1 MKATPNIIRYE
12 FIGTEAKVVR
22 STYHGYVGLRGKVI
36 DETRNTFTILH
47 NGRRKKNIVKD
58 TSIFHFKF
66 SDGTIIEIDGKLLV
80 GRPEDRLK
88 KRVRRL
94 W

>member
-1 MKATPNIIRYE
+1 MRVTPDIIQWE
-12 FIGTEAKVVR
+12 FIGTEAKIAKCENR
-22 STYHGYVGLRGKVI
+22 DCMGIRGRII

-47 NGRRKKNIVKD
+47 KGGRKRIIKE
-58 TSIFHFKF
+58 TSVFHFKF
-66 SDGTIIEIDGKLLV
+66 SDGTVVEIDGKLLV

-88 KRVRRL
+88 KRIRRL

>member
-1 MKATPNIIRYE
+1 MKVTPNIIRYE
-12 FIGTEAKVVR
+12 FIGTEAKVAK
-22 STYHGYVGLRGKVI
+22 SIHSGYVGIAGKVI
-36 DETRNTFTILH
+36 DETRNTFILEH
-47 NGRRKKNIVKD
+47 EGKRKTIVKD
-58 TSIFHFKF
+58 TAIFHFKF
-66 SDGTIIEIDGKLLV
+66 PDGTIVEIDGKLLV

>member
-1 MKATPNIIRYE
+1 MKVTSDVIRGE
-12 FIGTEAKVVR
+12 FIGTEAKVAGSSHR
-22 STYHGYVGLRGKVI
+22 ANVGISGKIV

-47 NGRRKKNIVKD
+47 GGKRKVVPKE
-58 TSIFHFKF
+58 TSVFHFMFPDK
-66 SDGTIIEIDGKLLV
+66 TVVEIYGRLLT

-88 KRVRRL
+88 KMVRRM

>member
-1 MKATPNIIRYE
+1 MKVTPDIIRYE
-12 FIGTEAKVVR
+12 FTGTEVKVAR
-22 STYHGYVGLRGKVI
+22 STHRGYVGLRGKVI
-36 DETRNTFTILH
+36 NETRNTFTMLH
-47 NGRRKKNIVKD
+47 NCKRKIVVKA
-58 TSIFHFKF
+58 SSFFHFKF
-66 SDGTIIEIDGKLLV
+66 PDGTIVEIDGKLLV

>member
-1 MKATPNIIRYE
+1 MKVTPDIIRGE
-12 FIGTEAKVVR
+12 FIGTETKVAK
-22 STYHGYVGLRGKVI
+22 SKHAGYVGLSGKII

-47 NGRRKKNIVKD
+47 EGKRKKVVKN
-58 TSIFHFKF
+58 SAVFHFKF
-66 SDGTIIEIDGKLLV
+66 PDGTVVEIDGKLLL

-88 KRVRRL
+88 KHVRRL